1 MGRKFL
7 PGVIAQTISEIPTHF
22 ASDRASACSARRR
35 APLQRRL
42 PCGVLAQRL
51 VRKICPHCKE
61 IWKPDAHTADAIVQA
76 CGDFDELHRGA
87 GCSRCRGTGFAG
99 RIGVFE
105 LLVPDAE
112 FLDAV
117 AEGAT
122 LQAMRARLEA
132 MKFQTLRDDGMS
144 KVRAGLTTP
153 DEILCATRL

>member
-1 MGRKFL
+1 MQAALTGHLVFSTL
-7 PGVIAQTISEIPTHF
+7 HTNDSP
-22 ASDRASACSARRR
+22 SAVT
-35 APLQRRL
+35 RL
-42 PCGVLAQRL
+42 CNLGIESYLVAATLRGVLAQRL

-76 CGDFDELHRGA
+76 CGDFDELHRGV

-105 LLVPDAE
+105 LLVPDAA

-122 LQAMRARLEA
+122 LQAMRARLET